1 MSTGGNGNADND
13 NGYKSKFI
21 IDINNTK
28 LSKKL
33 SKLIGKGLERSV
45 YLNEHLANSEN
56 KNTTNNYWYFLKSNF
71 AGVDTKFVL
80 VHSNEND

>member
-28 LSKKL
+28 LNKKL

-56 KNTTNNYWYFLKSNF
+56 KNTANNY
-71 AGVDTKFVL
+71 
-80 VHSNEND
+80 